1 MNNFSK
7 VIITV
12 VGVLVLLFIFFFLFA
27 AVVGVRS
34 DAGQKTPGIFG
45 LILFGALFGALRAIW
60 KKSSKDEDKSD
71 HDSSVL
77 QK

>member
-12 VGVLVLLFIFFFLFA
+12 VAVLIFFFLFA

-34 DAGQKTPGIFG
+34 DADQKTPGIFG
-45 LILFGALFGALRAIW
+45 LILFGAFLGALRAIW

>member
-12 VGVLVLLFIFFFLFA
+12 VAVLIFFFLFA

-45 LILFGALFGALRAIW
+45 LILFGALFGALRAI
-60 KKSSKDEDKSD
+60 
-71 HDSSVL
+71 
-77 QK
+77 